1 MNTAIA
7 VVTAGVFVAPS
18 IEAAELPVNYERAKE
33 ALATCS
39 SIDECKDWA
48 DKMAALASY
57 AKQADDQ
64 SLHQLAVRISSRAI
78 RRCGD
83 LLQEFENAGARTDIE
98 PPMGTH
104 GRLTQRQAADA
115 AGLSEHQELQAVRVS
130 KVPDEEFEAAVE
142 REHPATVTELAE
154 MGKTARPKRDVPP
167 KFQEAT
173 YILGVLRPLEG
184 FLAANPAREVAGAIR
199 PHEVKQLRAW
209 AEATRAWLHELLAH
223 LPEGTC

>member
-1 MNTAIA
+1 VSTAIINVA
-7 VVTAGVFVAPS
+7 SDAFVAPS
-18 IEAAELPVNYERAKE
+18 IETAALPVNYERAKE
-33 ALATCS
+33 ALATCTR
-39 SIDECKDWA
+39 IDECKDWA

-57 AKQADDQ
+57 AKQADDTT
-64 SLHQLAVRISSRAI
+64 LHDFAVRISSRAI
-78 RRCGD
+78 KRCGD
-83 LLQEFENAGARTDIE
+83 LLQEFD
-98 PPMGTH
+98 
-104 GRLTQRQAADA
+104 GRGGDRKSGGDPTSDRQTQRQAAKA
-115 AGLSEHQELQAVRVS
+115 AGMSKDQQVAAVRVAN
-130 KVPDEEFEAAVE
+130 VPDEEFEAAVE